1 MPHELLEVY
10 TLRSIAETLKAAM
23 PQTYV
28 VEVGMRRA
36 VPEGFSQ
43 WITLDPLAFQPFAAR
58 RGTFDGTEL
67 FQVSCFAKFAEIN
80 SSASLDVPF
89 RLAAQV
95 RSALEK
101 TDLLVKKYGETS
113 EDFVGTLALA
123 EAGRNYLGENAI
135 GPDYPANVHAVVLT
149 FRGTLNAA
157 A

>member
-1 MPHELLEVY
+1 MPHDLFEVY
-10 TLRSIAETLKAAM
+10 THRSIAVALKAAM
-23 PQTYV
+23 PQAYV

-36 VPEGFSQ
+36 VPEGYSE
-43 WITLDPLAFQPFAAR
+43 WITVDPLAFQPFTAR

-67 FQVSCFAKFAEIN
+67 FQVSCFAKFAEIHPA
-80 SSASLDVPF
+80 ASLDAPF

-101 TDLLVKKYGETS
+101 TDILVKKYGESS

-123 EAGRNYLGENAI
+123 EAGRNYLGESAI

-149 FRGTLNAA
+149 FRGTLNATA
-157 A
+157 

>member
-10 TLRSIAETLKAAM
+10 THRAIAVALKAAM

-36 VPEGFSQ
+36 APEGFAE
-43 WITLDPLAFQPFAAR
+43 WITVDPLAFQPFSAR
-58 RGTFDGTEL
+58 RGTLDGTEL
-67 FQVSCFAKFAEIN
+67 FQISCFAKFAEIHP
-80 SSASLDVPF
+80 AGALDAPF

-101 TDLLVKKYGETS
+101 ADILVKKYGEAS

-123 EAGRNYLGENAI
+123 EAGRNYLGEGALGI
-135 GPDYPANVHAVVLT
+135 DYPANVHAVVLT
-149 FRGTLNAA
+149 FRGTLNATA
-157 A
+157 